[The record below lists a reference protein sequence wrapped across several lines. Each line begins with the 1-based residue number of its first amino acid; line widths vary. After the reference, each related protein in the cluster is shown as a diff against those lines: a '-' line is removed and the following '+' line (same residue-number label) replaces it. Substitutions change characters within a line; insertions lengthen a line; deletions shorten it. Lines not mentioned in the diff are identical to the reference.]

1 MSLITIKGD
10 TVEQKFTHIERIL
23 QRFSRRLHKTVVGL
37 IPASP
42 IFGYCESSAKDPII
56 LRAIFPADGVITQA
70 AMRAGKCG
78 KNARVRVDVR
88 SGDEEFSKSFPLK
101 TKATVQEANFPVEA
115 GDSLEVWVVDI
126 SDDDEGSSGVLVG
139 FLYQV
144 GMKDLTN
151 VKFLI
156 DQFEAL
162 IEENQDAG
170 ES

>member
-10 TVEQKFTHIERIL
+10 TVEKKFTHIERIL
-23 QRFSRRLHKTVVGL
+23 QRFSRRLHKTVIGL

-42 IFGYCESSAKDPII
+42 IFGYCERSTKDPVV

-70 AMRAGKCG
+70 AMRAEKCG
-78 KNARVRVDVR
+78 KNARVRVDVK
-88 SGDEEFSKSFPLK
+88 SGDEEFNKSFPLK
-101 TKATVQEANFPVEA
+101 TRAVVQEVDFPVKA

-126 SDDDEGSSGVLVG
+126 SDDEKGSSGVWVG

-144 GMKDLTN
+144 GMKDLAST
-151 VKFLI
+151 KFLV

-162 IEENQDAG
+162 VEGNQDATD
-170 ES
+170 